1 MPSAP
6 DDRSKI
12 LRWEGSCLLPAW
24 DGIAE
29 EEPLEIRVRGRSVVV
44 TLRTPGHDVELAAGF
59 LVADGLLRERG
70 EWVDASPCRQT
81 GAAQDGTI
89 LNVHVVPA
97 LAGRMKRLQKRRLAT
112 SSCGL
117 CGTVDLK
124 DLPVTKALTPTKRRL
139 PRRVLTQLPIKLRR
153 VQEGFE
159 RTGGMHAAGIFT
171 LGGRTVV
178 VREDVGR
185 HNAVDKVIGH
195 GFLEN
200 LLPFDR
206 HVLFVSG
213 RVSYEIMQKALAA
226 GLSHVAAV
234 SAPSSLA
241 VDFAREHGQTLLG
254 FVRGEGFNVYAHP
267 EGLRL

>member
-1 MPSAP
+1 M
-6 DDRSKI
+6 I
-12 LRWEGSCLLPAW
+12 LRWEGSGLVPTW

-59 LVADGLLRERG
+59 LVADGLLRDRG

-81 GAAQDGTI
+81 GAVEDGTI
-89 LNVHVVPA
+89 LNVHVIPA
-97 LAGRMKRLQKRRLAT
+97 LAARMKRLQKRRLAT

-124 DLPVTKALTPTKRRL
+124 DLPVSKALKTTSARRRL
-139 PRRVLTQLPIKLRR
+139 TRRVLGQLPVKLRR
-153 VQEGFE
+153 AQEGFE

-171 LGGRTVV
+171 LGGRMVV

-195 GFLEN
+195 GFLKN

>member
-1 MPSAP
+1 MPTW
-6 DDRSKI
+6 DR
-12 LRWEGSCLLPAW
+12 
-24 DGIAE
+24 IAE
-29 EEPLEIRVRGRSVVV
+29 EEPLEIRVRGQSIVV
-44 TLRTPGHDVELAAGF
+44 TLRTPGNDVELAAGF
-59 LVADGLLRERG
+59 LVADGLLRRRG
-70 EWVDASPCRQT
+70 EWVDASPCRQS
-81 GAAQDGTI
+81 GGAQDGTI
-89 LNVHVVPA
+89 LNVHVIPA
-97 LAGRMKRLQKRRLAT
+97 LAARMKKLQRRRLAT

-124 DLPVTKALTPTKRRL
+124 DLPLPQAPKTTSTMGRL
-139 PRRVLTQLPIKLRR
+139 SRRVLTQLPIKLRR
-153 VQEGFE
+153 SQDGFE

-171 LGGRTVV
+171 RRGRMVV

-195 GFLEN
+195 GFLKD

-241 VDFAREHGQTLLG
+241 VDFAREHGQTLMG

-267 EGLRL
+267 EGVRL